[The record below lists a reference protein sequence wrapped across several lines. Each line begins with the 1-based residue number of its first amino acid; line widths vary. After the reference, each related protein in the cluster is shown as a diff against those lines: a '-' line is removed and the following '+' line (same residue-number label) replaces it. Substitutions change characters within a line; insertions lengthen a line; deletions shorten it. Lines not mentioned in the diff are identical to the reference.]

1 MLQRMHIWHQ
11 LITSLSIKQGQGQ
24 ASLGLK
30 KQFSRL
36 IYQNIVSDEDLQVL
50 HDTPKVKP
58 II

>member
-24 ASLGLK
+24 PSLGLQK
-30 KQFSRL
+30 HFSRL
-36 IYQNIVSDEDLQVL
+36 TYQNISDEDLQVL
-50 HDTPKVKP
+50 HDTPEVKT